1 MPAARTELMA
11 EKARRREKWSFMVF
25 LFLLFGIVVIVNGS
39 FNWKCCQEM
48 KAFISGSGGDGA

>member
-1 MPAARTELMA
+1 MA